1 MILDAILERTRADVA
16 SRHARRPLR
25 ELERAAAEAPPPRG
39 FAAALARSPHGIGLV
54 AELKKAS
61 PSAGILRQDFD
72 VGALAAAYARGGA
85 TCLSVLTD
93 TPFFQGDLDNLQLAS
108 APGLPCLQKDFLL
121 DEYQVL
127 EGRAAGADAI
137 LLIAEVLPPE
147 RRLALA
153 MLGLDLGMDV
163 VCEAHDL
170 EHVRSVASLAERAPD
185 RIVVGVNNR
194 DLRDFTVS
202 LATTFTALQE
212 LPPGLVIL
220 AESGVHSADEVVR
233 LRDAGAR
240 GILVGESLLRAAD
253 VEAATRALLA
263 GVR

>member
-1 MILDAILERTRADVA
+1 VA
-16 SRHARRPLR
+16 LRRGRRSLR
-25 ELERAAAEAPPPRG
+25 EIERAAAEAPPPRG
-39 FAAALARSPHGIGLV
+39 FAAALAQSPHGIGLV
-54 AELKKAS
+54 AELKQAS

-93 TPFFQGDLDNLQLAS
+93 APFFQGHLGNLQIA
-108 APGLPCLQKDFLL
+108 AEPGLPCLQKDFLL
-121 DEYQVL
+121 DEYQVM
-127 EGRAAGADAI
+127 EGRAAGADAV
-137 LLIAEVLPPE
+137 LLIAEALPPE

-170 EHVRSVASLAERAPD
+170 ERVRSVASLAERAPD

-194 DLRDFTVS
+194 DLRNFTVA
-202 LATTFTALQE
+202 LATSFAALQE
-212 LPPGLVIL
+212 LPPGLMVL
-220 AESGVHSADEVVR
+220 VESGVRTADEVVR

-240 GILVGESLLRAAD
+240 GILVGESLLRAD
-253 VEAATRALLA
+253 NVEAATRALMA

>member
-1 MILDAILERTRADVA
+1 MILQILQRTRSDVTL
-16 SRHARRPLR
+16 RRARRSLR
-25 ELERAAAEAPPPRG
+25 EIESAAAAAPPPRG
-39 FAAALARSPHGIGLV
+39 FAAALAQSPHGIGLV
-54 AELKKAS
+54 AELKQAS
-61 PSAGILRQDFD
+61 PSAGVLRRDFA

-85 TCLSVLTD
+85 ACLSVLTD
-93 TPFFQGDLDNLQLAS
+93 VPFFHGDLAHLEVA
-108 APGLPCLQKDFLL
+108 AAAGLPCLQKDFLL

-137 LLIAEVLPPE
+137 LLIAEALPPE
-147 RRLALA
+147 RRLGLA
-153 MLGLDLGMDV
+153 TLGLDLGMDV

-170 EHVRSVASLAERAPD
+170 EHVRSVATLAERAPD

-202 LATTFTALQE
+202 LATSFAALEE
-212 LPPGLVIL
+212 LPPGLMVL
-220 AESGVHSADEVVR
+220 AESGIRTADEVVR

-240 GILVGESLLRAAD
+240 GILVGESLLRTAD